1 MKIKIELEITD
12 TQLQNVDNVNTL
24 MSFLANDLYT
34 KEPDLYNYIHRLGA
48 NWADQ
53 QAKEYH
59 DAHFYDCDCYR

>member
-34 KEPDLYNYIHRLGA
+34 KEPDLYNYIHRLGVS
-48 NWADQ
+48 WAEQ
-53 QAKEYH
+53 KAEEYH

>member
-34 KEPDLYNYIHRLGA
+34 KEPDLYNYIHRLGVS
-48 NWADQ
+48 WAEQ
-53 QAKEYH
+53 KAEEYR

>member
-34 KEPDLYNYIHRLGA
+34 KEPDLYNYIHRLGV
-48 NWADQ
+48 NWAEQ
-53 QAKEYH
+53 QAQENR
-59 DAHFYDCDCYR
+59 DAYFYDCDCYN

>member
-34 KEPDLYNYIHRLGA
+34 KEPDLYNYIHRLGV

-53 QAKEYH
+53 EKEYY
-59 DAHFYDCDCYR
+59 DSQYDCDCYR